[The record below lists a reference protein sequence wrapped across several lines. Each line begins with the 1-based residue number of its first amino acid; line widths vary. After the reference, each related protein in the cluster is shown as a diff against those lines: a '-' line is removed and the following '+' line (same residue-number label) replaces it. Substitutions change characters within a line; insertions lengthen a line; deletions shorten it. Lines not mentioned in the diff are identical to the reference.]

1 MRKTLLS
8 LALLAAPFATAQQSE
23 PLPQETLDTIIQNL
37 KNGRNTAAMVEYIDS
52 INRVPFSDDIYEIT
66 YKDKNNEIL
75 YVNKDGSYIFQADI
89 ISVPNALNIT
99 RERREALAAAKGIAS
114 EDDKKESAAKN
125 PDDPPPKAGKQK
137 GDGQFAALPV
147 ALAQK
152 EKKGDGSRRL
162 WIVTAPDCDMC
173 KTLEEQL
180 GSISDVTLYRYL
192 YTASDAAR
200 QRALAI
206 NCHHNPP
213 EALRDH
219 LLYGLHSEEAP
230 KEDCAAREGEKLKQI
245 KEETGDADRAELP
258 VLTFP
263 DGYETRVLAATS
275 EELDSWITMHQPAK
289 SDDKPAEAEPVTNTD
304 GNATAATDNP
314 APASGEDSDPTPTDI
329 QPAAEDREPAADA
342 APVTDQ
348 PVNAHA
354 QPAPDGAPAAN
365 PNGGRVKIDAP
376 PIRPRP

>member
-1 MRKTLLS
+1 MLFRS
-8 LALLAAPFATAQQSE
+8 
-23 PLPQETLDTIIQNL
+23 
-37 KNGRNTAAMVEYIDS
+37 
-52 INRVPFSDDIYEIT
+52 
-66 YKDKNNEIL
+66 
-75 YVNKDGSYIFQADI
+75 
-89 ISVPNALNIT
+89 
-99 RERREALAAAKGIAS
+99 
-114 EDDKKESAAKN
+114 
-125 PDDPPPKAGKQK
+125 
-137 GDGQFAALPV
+137 
-147 ALAQK
+147 
-152 EKKGDGSRRL
+152 
-162 WIVTAPDCDMC
+162 
-173 KTLEEQL
+173 
-180 GSISDVTLYRYL
+180 
-192 YTASDAAR
+192 AR

-304 GNATAATDNP
+304 GNATAATDNL

-342 APVTDQ
+342 APATDQ

-354 QPAPDGAPAAN
+354 QPDPDGAPAAN

-376 PIRPRP
+376 PIRPRS

>member
-1 MRKTLLS
+1 MTKKLLTF
-8 LALLAAPFATAQQSE
+8 AFLAASLTATAGPE
-23 PLPQETLDTIIQNL
+23 PPPQETLDTIIQNL

-75 YVNKDGSYIFQADI
+75 YVSKDGGYIFQADI
-89 ISVPNALNIT
+89 IAVPDALNIS
-99 RERREALAAAKGIAS
+99 RERRDALAAAKGLANPA
-114 EDDKKESAAKN
+114 DPAPTAKSA
-125 PDDPPPKAGKQK
+125 DDPPAKPGKKA
-137 GDGQFAALPV
+137 GDGQFAAPATEL
-147 ALAQK
+147 ALK
-152 EKKGDGSRRL
+152 EIKGDGNRRL
-162 WIVTAPDCDMC
+162 WIMTAPDCSMC
-173 KTLEEQL
+173 KTLEEQI

-192 YTASDAAR
+192 YTANDATR

-289 SDDKPAEAEPVTNTD
+289 SDDKPAEAEPVTTAD

-314 APASGEDSDPTPTDI
+314 APASDEDSDPTPTDI
-329 QPAAEDREPAADA
+329 QPAQEDRAPASEQPIDA
-342 APVTDQ
+342 KV
-348 PVNAHA
+348 
-354 QPAPDGAPAAN
+354 QPAPDETPAAN

-376 PIRPRP
+376 PIRPRS

>member
-1 MRKTLLS
+1 MTKKLLTF
-8 LALLAAPFATAQQSE
+8 AFLAASLTTTAGPE
-23 PLPQETLDTIIQNL
+23 PPPQETLDTIIQNL

-75 YVNKDGSYIFQADI
+75 YVNKDGSYIFQANI

-114 EDDKKESAAKN
+114 EDDKKGSAAKN

-206 NCHHNPP
+206 NCHHNPS

-219 LLYGLHSEEAP
+219 LLYGLHSEEA
-230 KEDCAAREGEKLKQI
+230 G
-245 KEETGDADRAELP
+245 
-258 VLTFP
+258 
-263 DGYETRVLAATS
+263 
-275 EELDSWITMHQPAK
+275 IT
-289 SDDKPAEAEPVTNTD
+289 VTVRHSR
-304 GNATAATDNP
+304 GK
-314 APASGEDSDPTPTDI
+314 DI
-329 QPAAEDREPAADA
+329 DA
-342 APVTDQ
+342 ACGQ
-348 PVNAHA
+348 L
-354 QPAPDGAPAAN
+354 AN
-365 PNGGRVKIDAP
+365 KTTKN
-376 PIRPRP
+376 

>member
-1 MRKTLLS
+1 MKKALLT
-8 LALLAAPFATAQQSE
+8 LALLAAPFAGAEDRSA
-23 PLPQETLDTIIQNL
+23 PPPQETLDTIMQNL

-52 INRVPFSDDIYEIT
+52 INRVPFADDIYEIT
-66 YKDKNNEIL
+66 YKDKNDEIL
-75 YVNKDGSYIFQADI
+75 YVNQDGSYIFRADI
-89 ISVPNALNIT
+89 ISVPDAVNIT
-99 RERREALAAAKGIAS
+99 RERREALAAAKGIGSAD
-114 EDDKKESAAKN
+114 EGEAQTAAKN

-147 ALAQK
+147 SLAQK
-152 EKKGDGSRRL
+152 EKKGDGNRRL

-192 YTASDAAR
+192 YTASDAER
-200 QRALAI
+200 RRALAI

-258 VLTFP
+258 VLVFP
-263 DGYETRVLAATS
+263 DGYETRVLAAGS

-289 SDDKPAEAEPVTNTD
+289 SDDKAGET
-304 GNATAATDNP
+304 GNSGGS
-314 APASGEDSDPTPTDI
+314 ASSAGDEDSDPAPDSAQTADT
-329 QPAAEDREPAADA
+329 PAAQPINATE
-342 APVTDQ
+342 Q
-348 PVNAHA
+348 PV
-354 QPAPDGAPAAN
+354 PDETPAAN

-376 PIRPRP
+376 PVRPRP

>member
-1 MRKTLLS
+1 
-8 LALLAAPFATAQQSE
+8 
-23 PLPQETLDTIIQNL
+23 
-37 KNGRNTAAMVEYIDS
+37 
-52 INRVPFSDDIYEIT
+52 
-66 YKDKNNEIL
+66 
-75 YVNKDGSYIFQADI
+75 
-89 ISVPNALNIT
+89 
-99 RERREALAAAKGIAS
+99 
-114 EDDKKESAAKN
+114 
-125 PDDPPPKAGKQK
+125 
-137 GDGQFAALPV
+137 
-147 ALAQK
+147 
-152 EKKGDGSRRL
+152 
-162 WIVTAPDCDMC
+162 MC

-192 YTASDAAR
+192 YTANDATR

-263 DGYETRVLAATS
+263 DGYETRILAATS

-289 SDDKPAEAEPVTNTD
+289 SDDKPAEAEPVTTAD

-314 APASGEDSDPTPTDI
+314 APASDEDSDPTPTDI
-329 QPAAEDREPAADA
+329 QPAQEDRAPASEQPIDA
-342 APVTDQ
+342 KV
-348 PVNAHA
+348 
-354 QPAPDGAPAAN
+354 QPAPDETPAAN
-365 PNGGRVKIDAP
+365 PNGGRIKIDAP
-376 PIRPRP
+376 PIRPRS

>member
-1 MRKTLLS
+1 MKKKL
-8 LALLAAPFATAQQSE
+8 LALAILIAPLATLAAPVPPS
-23 PLPQETLDTIIQNL
+23 QETIDTIIQNL

-52 INRVPFSDDIYEIT
+52 INSVPFSSDIYEIT
-66 YKDKNNEIL
+66 YKNKNNEIL
-75 YVNKDGSYIFQADI
+75 YTNKDGSYIFQADI
-89 ISVPNALNIT
+89 ISVPDALNIT
-99 RERREALAAAKGIAS
+99 RERREILAAAKGITSDTAG
-114 EDDKKESAAKN
+114 N

-137 GDGQFAALPV
+137 GDGQFAALPA

-162 WIVTAPDCDMC
+162 WIITAPDCDMC

-192 YTASDAAR
+192 YTTNDAER

-219 LLYGLHSEEAP
+219 LLYSLHSEEAP
-230 KEDCAAREGEKLKQI
+230 KTDCAAREHEKLKQI

-263 DGYETRVLAATS
+263 DGYETRILAATS
-275 EELDSWITMHQPAK
+275 DELDTWITIHQPARADTDHP
-289 SDDKPAEAEPVTNTD
+289 SGPAAGD
-304 GNATAATDNP
+304 
-314 APASGEDSDPTPTDI
+314 SSDSDPNDAQT
-329 QPAAEDREPAADA
+329 AADNHEPTA
-342 APVTDQ
+342 GQ
-348 PVNAHA
+348 SNNAIA
-354 QPAPDGAPAAN
+354 QPAP
-365 PNGGRVKIDAP
+365 NGDRVKIDAP

>member
-1 MRKTLLS
+1 MHKKLLI
-8 LALLAAPFATAQQSE
+8 LALLAAPFVYAEDQSA
-23 PLPQETLDTIIQNL
+23 PPQETLDTIIQNL

-75 YVNKDGSYIFQADI
+75 YVSKDGSYIFQADI

-99 RERREALAAAKGIAS
+99 RERRDALAAAKGISS
-114 EDDKKESAAKN
+114 EDDKKESTTKN

-192 YTASDAAR
+192 YTANDATR

-263 DGYETRVLAATS
+263 DGYETRILAATS

-289 SDDKPAEAEPVTNTD
+289 SDDKPAEAEPVTTAD

-314 APASGEDSDPTPTDI
+314 ATASGEDSDPTPTDI
-329 QPAAEDREPAADA
+329 QPAQEDRAPASEQPIDA
-342 APVTDQ
+342 KV
-348 PVNAHA
+348 
-354 QPAPDGAPAAN
+354 QPAPDETPAAN

-376 PIRPRP
+376 PIRPRS

>member
-1 MRKTLLS
+1 MHKKLLI
-8 LALLAAPFATAQQSE
+8 LVLLAAPLVYAEDQSA
-23 PLPQETLDTIIQNL
+23 PPQETLDTIIQNL

-75 YVNKDGSYIFQADI
+75 YVSKDGNYIFQADI

-192 YTASDAAR
+192 YTANDAAR

-263 DGYETRVLAATS
+263 DGYETRILAATS

-289 SDDKPAEAEPVTNTD
+289 GDGKPAEAEPVTTAD
-304 GNATAATDNP
+304 GSTTTATDNP
-314 APASGEDSDPTPTDI
+314 APANGEDSDPTPTDI
-329 QPAAEDREPAADA
+329 QPAQEDRAPANEQPIDA
-342 APVTDQ
+342 KV
-348 PVNAHA
+348 
-354 QPAPDGAPAAN
+354 QPAPDETPAAN

-376 PIRPRP
+376 PIRPRS

>member
-1 MRKTLLS
+1 MHKKLLTLI
-8 LALLAAPFATAQQSE
+8 LLAAPLVYAEDQSA
-23 PLPQETLDTIIQNL
+23 PPQETLDTIIQNL

-75 YVNKDGSYIFQADI
+75 YVSKDGNYIFQADI
-89 ISVPNALNIT
+89 ISVPDALNIT

-147 ALAQK
+147 VLAQK

-162 WIVTAPDCDMC
+162 WIVTATDCDMC

-192 YTASDAAR
+192 YTANDAAR

-263 DGYETRVLAATS
+263 DGYETRILAATS

-289 SDDKPAEAEPVTNTD
+289 GDGKPAEAEPVTTAD
-304 GNATAATDNP
+304 GSTTTATDNP
-314 APASGEDSDPTPTDI
+314 APANGEDSDPTPSDI
-329 QPAAEDREPAADA
+329 QPAQEDRAPANEQPIDA
-342 APVTDQ
+342 KV
-348 PVNAHA
+348 
-354 QPAPDGAPAAN
+354 QPAPDETPAAN

-376 PIRPRP
+376 PIRPRS